1 MLSKESTRAP
11 PAGIRRDP
19 QDDRLVGAIGTPP
32 SIPNETAA
40 TSAASR
46 NSWRLEARRSRA
58 DWRTELTFR
67 SAEIAKAL
75 LGHPNLQLSKK
86 GQLRFGRKGS
96 LVVATAGPKAGNWFD
111 HENRLGG
118 DLLNLIRRQNGGSFV
133 EAVEYAQRFI
143 GHVPAERHSFHASG
157 RCCMGATGSAAS
169 ASYQRRALELWN
181 EGLPIVETIAVQYLA
196 MRGIA
201 EPAAIQGEV
210 LRFHP
215 SCPYGE
221 KARHPC
227 MLALLRD
234 IRTDEPRAIHRT
246 ALTSAGDKIGR
257 MTLGPKTGA
266 AIKLSADEDVTMG
279 LAVGEGVETV
289 LSAMQMGFT
298 PAWALGDA
306 GNVRAFPVL
315 SGIECLTII
324 VDNDEG
330 GTGQRA
336 ALECSMRWTG
346 AGREVFRVIPD
357 RRGDDMN
364 NVVQRT
370 DA

>member
-1 MLSKESTRAP
+1 M
-11 PAGIRRDP
+11 RD
-19 QDDRLVGAIGTPP
+19 V
-32 SIPNETAA
+32 
-40 TSAASR
+40 
-46 NSWRLEARRSRA
+46 
-58 DWRTELTFR
+58 RT
-67 SAEIAKAL
+67 
-75 LGHPNLQLSKK
+75 N
-86 GQLRFGRKGS
+86 
-96 LVVATAGPKAGNWFD
+96 
-111 HENRLGG
+111 
-118 DLLNLIRRQNGGSFV
+118 
-133 EAVEYAQRFI
+133 
-143 GHVPAERHSFHASG
+143 
-157 RCCMGATGSAAS
+157 
-169 ASYQRRALELWN
+169 
-181 EGLPIVETIAVQYLA
+181 
-196 MRGIA
+196 
-201 EPAAIQGEV
+201 
-210 LRFHP
+210 
-215 SCPYGE
+215 
-221 KARHPC
+221 
-227 MLALLRD
+227 
-234 IRTDEPRAIHRT
+234 EPRAIQRT
-246 ALTSAGDKIGR
+246 ALTQTGEKIGR

-315 SGIECLTII
+315 SGIECLTIV